1 MWNLEAKPL
10 LKTKRLGDYWINVNT
25 ITKCFKL
32 SVAVPPFLITFSSLY
47 MDEVGFTLL
56 SLMLMKER
64 NRLNLE
70 ESGE

>member
-1 MWNLEAKPL
+1 MWNLEAKSL
-10 LKTKRLGDYWINVNT
+10 FKTKRLGDYWSNVNI

-32 SVAVPPFLITFSSLY
+32 NVAVPPFLINFSSLY

-56 SLMLMKER
+56 SPTLMKER